1 MLLYKPCNG
10 DEFGSKKT
18 FYFLLHQAA
27 ERRQFGYFN
36 ESIFLEDSIY

>member
-10 DEFGSKKT
+10 DEFGGKMI
-18 FYFLLHQAA
+18 FDFLLHQAA

-36 ESIFLEDSIY
+36 ESTYLEDCIY